1 MKDKILLALG
11 GLLVAIAIFKP
22 TLDNLPIVPNTVSVN
37 QLVIPDVDNDTKLL
51 LQPIVKSFTD
61 GSSDRK
67 LDGKKL
73 ASLYLDMATLISLD
87 GEDVVIKTTED
98 IKQANSIAGSMLKLN
113 IRGKYPDLS
122 ESCTAYVKSQLGDD
136 TIQLD
141 EKLRQL
147 AVKSFNDL
155 AWACNEGSK

>member
-11 GLLVAIAIFKP
+11 GLLIAVAILKP
-22 TLDNLPIVPNTVSVN
+22 TLDHLPIVPNTVSIN
-37 QLVIPDVDNDTKLL
+37 ELVIPGVDNDTKLL
-51 LQPIVKSFTD
+51 LQPIVESFKN

-73 ASLYLDMATLISLD
+73 ASLYLDIATLISLD
-87 GEDVVIKTTED
+87 GEDTVIKTTED
-98 IKQANSIAGSMLKLN
+98 IKQANSIAGPMLKLN
-113 IRGKYPDLS
+113 MRGKYPNLS
-122 ESCTAYVKSQLGDD
+122 ESCTAYVKSQIGDD
-136 TIQLD
+136 TVQLD
-141 EKLRQL
+141 DELRKL